1 MDRTWTVV
9 GVGGSPRVPLLGIP
23 GEEDQVGPCE
33 QLDALS
39 PFNPLSEMRQKESK
53 SMDRP
58 HHLHP
63 NQSGD
68 LRGGGLPCGGCQR
81 FESAYLQLVNLA
93 DTKLYDSTQFFRFG
107 GSIYYLSFMDVD
119 KIHPFSS
126 TLGWHSLK
134 IKGEVQTRKGL
145 RWIPRH
151 PETRKGVVS
160 DEMLR
165 GVENKHR
172 SGDSRIGEAVECCTL
187 DGESP
192 VAESIT
198 SLRSDPSSMG
208 HVESRV
214 NQQGPP
220 CKAKYSWVTDSEAVA
235 WLREPT
241 GAVAKASLHRAIV
254 TAYGPEPG
262 GEMPLEPR
270 ASWFSPKCVEAQQ
283 LTGHLGGSR
292 SASET
297 MGDKLHRREGNSPDH
312 QLRPLNDRSVIKE
325 VGVQRQPGGSS
336 TEGESGPKI
345 RPKGVVD
352 GQQVNIPVLP
362 LVGPEGRRRL
372 GEPATEAP
380 VNGGR
385 NYNGPKRLGEID
397 MSVKM
402 RTTCTWTERP
412 YEASLF
418 PGIGFG
424 LFLRSL
430 GGRRRRPPSGGAS
443 QKVTE
448 ACKGFLGPDGD
459 WPSSAKAEGSL
470 TARPTRRAGT
480 KVGLTHID
488 GKVWHLDVGSS
499 PPGAV
504 VCSKGWAVRPLKRP
518 PQDECSPIPTSPEPP
533 VAQPR
538 QRRVLCPCGDGAT
551 EVLRIQEKVT
561 ARRAV
566 YHYDRDGRAESFGV
580 PPSQELGPRN
590 HYFLSCLSSFMVRY
604 SGVLGV
610 EEPHQSIPNLVV
622 KLYCGDDT
630 VGEVLRKNSSTP
642 G

>member
-1 MDRTWTVV
+1 MPRKPTGSSGKLSTEGDVRAHHKISGRSERE
-9 GVGGSPRVPLLGIP
+9 GVRVKCLRDCFGVPADTASEVTNAYSQEESFRYGTSQIGLPVSRNETGRLGKGHCDDVDVSSSSPTHP
-23 GEEDQVGPCE
+23 GLIRPGQSC
-33 QLDALS
+33 
-39 PFNPLSEMRQKESK
+39 SEG
-53 SMDRP
+53 D
-58 HHLHP
+58 
-63 NQSGD
+63 D
-68 LRGGGLPCGGCQR
+68 LRLEATERSELVLRVRGLPRLINAVLPNC
-81 FESAYLQLVNLA
+81 
-93 DTKLYDSTQFFRFG
+93 FR
-107 GSIYYLSFMDVD
+107 LS
-119 KIHPFSS
+119 
-126 TLGWHSLK
+126 
-134 IKGEVQTRKGL
+134 
-145 RWIPRH
+145 
-151 PETRKGVVS
+151 VS
-160 DEMLR
+160 
-165 GVENKHR
+165 
-172 SGDSRIGEAVECCTL
+172 
-187 DGESP
+187 
-192 VAESIT
+192 
-198 SLRSDPSSMG
+198 
-208 HVESRV
+208 
-214 NQQGPP
+214 
-220 CKAKYSWVTDSEAVA
+220 
-235 WLREPT
+235 
-241 GAVAKASLHRAIV
+241 
-254 TAYGPEPG
+254 
-262 GEMPLEPR
+262 
-270 ASWFSPKCVEAQQ
+270 
-283 LTGHLGGSR
+283 GSR